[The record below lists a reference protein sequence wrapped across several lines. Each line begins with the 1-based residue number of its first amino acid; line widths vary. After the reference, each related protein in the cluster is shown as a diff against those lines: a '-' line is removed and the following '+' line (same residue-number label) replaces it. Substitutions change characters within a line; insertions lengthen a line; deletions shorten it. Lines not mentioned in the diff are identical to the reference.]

1 MVYVSHMFSVNF
13 VWSFSG
19 LERMTPRSITEDS
32 QGLLYI
38 TDITNQT
45 IIVMTPEGRIQQTKS
60 LKNTKDLLSGRPVQ
74 LAWCQSGS
82 SLIIRDGKQS
92 INLIKI
98 CDSKRIGP
106 NNQKEM
112 DSITTAAAIVD
123 E

>member
-1 MVYVSHMFSVNF
+1 
-13 VWSFSG
+13 
-19 LERMTPRSITEDS
+19 MTPRSITQDA

-45 IIVMTPEGRIQQTKS
+45 IIIMTPEGRILQTKS
-60 LKNTKDLLSGRPVQ
+60 LKNTNDLLSGKPVQ
-74 LAWCQSGS
+74 LAWCQASS

-106 NNQKEM
+106 KNQTEM
-112 DSITTAAAIVD
+112 ASIPTVAAANC
-123 E
+123 